1 MLKICFTILIILT
14 SLHVSGQSDSEGYKI
29 LRDRMVREQIERRSI
44 RQPATINAM
53 KTVERHLFVSEAD
66 RKYAYGDHPLPIG
79 YGQTISQP
87 YIVAFMTQVIDP
99 KVNQRV
105 LEIGTGSGYQAAVL
119 CEIVDSV
126 FTVEIVGALYELS
139 TNRLEDLGYNNVITK
154 HGDGY
159 FGWPE
164 KGPFDAIVVTAA
176 AEFIPPPLTEQLKP
190 GGKMIIPVGS
200 PFLVQQLILVEKS
213 GSKLKTRKLM
223 PVKFVPFTRSPED

>member
-1 MLKICFTILIILT
+1 
-14 SLHVSGQSDSEGYKI
+14 
-29 LRDRMVREQIERRSI
+29 
-44 RQPATINAM
+44 
-53 KTVERHLFVSEAD
+53 
-66 RKYAYGDHPLPIG
+66 
-79 YGQTISQP
+79 
-87 YIVAFMTQVIDP
+87 
-99 KVNQRV
+99 
-105 LEIGTGSGYQAAVL
+105 VL